1 MLLVKSLT
9 VMMAGAIAASYSL
22 MMASVMRLPIWT
34 LAGCFCCTFVACRQA
49 EQPAA
54 PVASQTAPAT
64 PAKPADTRPR
74 IVAFGDSLS
83 AGYGADPGQSFPDYL
98 QALIDQDQRLY
109 HVVNEGV
116 SGDTTTDGVQRLPN
130 VLADQPRV
138 VILEFGGNDGLRG
151 LPVKTTRANLE
162 QMIVA
167 LQKSGAKVVLAGM
180 TLPRN
185 YGQEYIHPFEQMYVA
200 LARQY
205 HLSRI
210 PFLLNGV
217 ASDPKLMQPDS
228 IHPTAKGNAIVA
240 KTVYQYV
247 KPLL

>member
-1 MLLVKSLT
+1 VRAGVDALGQVFDSDDGGCDSGVLFSYDGISDALTHLDAGRLLL
-9 VMMAGAIAASYSL
+9 L
-22 MMASVMRLPIWT
+22 H
-34 LAGCFCCTFVACRQA
+34 FCCL
-49 EQPAA
+49 
-54 PVASQTAPAT
+54 QTGRT
-64 PAKPADTRPR
+64 TRRTSGIAD
-74 IVAFGDSLS
+74 GSS
-83 AGYGADPGQSFPDYL
+83 HPGETGRHQSFPDYL